1 MRRIAIKFGHK
12 GFYRVAPWLRRTW
25 FKKPIVKTPRP
36 PPQNKPPFSYVC
48 GLCHAQGRKFCN
60 CFKESDSYR
69 NIVNLLHKMELT
81 HSRDFD
87 RLKLQIDR
95 LERRADGLTS
105 GLMNLCMTMSRRI
118 SRLEL
123 EVDRA
128 KYVPEEKKE

>member
-1 MRRIAIKFGHK
+1 MKNNFS
-12 GFYRVAPWLRRTW
+12 LR
-25 FKKPIVKTPRP
+25 KI
-36 PPQNKPPFSYVC
+36 
-48 GLCHAQGRKFCN
+48 
-60 CFKESDSYR
+60 
-69 NIVNLLHKMELT
+69 
-81 HSRDFD
+81 SRDFD

>member
-1 MRRIAIKFGHK
+1 MD
-12 GFYRVAPWLRRTW
+12 
-25 FKKPIVKTPRP
+25 
-36 PPQNKPPFSYVC
+36 
-48 GLCHAQGRKFCN
+48 
-60 CFKESDSYR
+60 ESDSYR